1 MMASAAY
8 FSGPNSGAQIGY
20 NSGQITNNIY
30 LPPGQSETSA
40 DQNCLRDLQTTNP
53 RDDKTRIEKAKGG
66 LLKDSYCWVLQNN
79 DFQKWRVDEEVRL
92 LWIQGDPGK
101 GKTMLLC
108 GIIDEL
114 RNSTDNTALNLSFFF
129 CQATDERINNAI
141 SVLRGLIFMLACEQP
156 SIIHHIRR
164 RYDQTGKQLFEDAN
178 AWQALSGILS
188 DILEDPTLKETY
200 FIIDALDECTGDLS
214 LLLDLIVEASS
225 SGNARVK
232 WIVSSRNWP
241 IIEDYFG
248 DATQKTSLSLEL
260 NATSISEAVAIY
272 IQFKVQQLAEKK
284 RYKPAVRDIVASH
297 LMLNSQDTFLWV
309 ALVYEEL
316 AKARPWN
323 TPKLLTSFPPGLD
336 SLYRRMLQQIRDSE
350 DAELCNKILSV
361 ASTVYRPIT
370 LDELVALV
378 DMPDGI
384 STDDDDFPPDDF
396 LSEIIRLCGSFL
408 TLRENI
414 VFFVHQSAKDFLT
427 TKALDEVFPE
437 GIPAEHHE
445 IFSRSIDVMS
455 RSLRRNVY
463 GITSPGVQIDQVT
476 HPSPDPLA
484 AAHYSCLY
492 WAHHL
497 QDGYCSESA
506 DIEPHHLQSV
516 DTFLQQKYLHWIEA
530 LCLIRNVPRGI
541 EAMLKLEGLFK
552 ENQKSSTFFQ
562 RVHDASRFIRYHKVG
577 IESGPLQVYSSSLI
591 FSPAQS
597 MTNLCYQNE
606 RVDWIIQGPSIEDD
620 WSACIQTLEG
630 HDLDV
635 PCIAWSQDGRRLA
648 SASKDKTARIWD
660 SITGQCIS
668 VLRGHEGELRSI
680 AWIQHDERLAS
691 ASDDKTIRIWNPVTG
706 QCIST
711 LRGHDSAI
719 RTMAWSPDFMQ
730 LASGS
735 FDKTVRVWDPN
746 TGQCSTV
753 LEHEDGITSVSWLPP
768 SRRLASLTEDSSIR
782 VWDTVSCQCICDLRH
797 HGSVVWSI
805 SWSQEASRLASA
817 SNDATVRVWDPSNG
831 ACLSILSGH
840 SGSVRVTGWSP
851 DGSRL
856 ASANRTIKIWDLA
869 TGDCVSGVEEHGDDI
884 LSISWSPDGNRV
896 ATRSGSVDDNTVR
909 IWDAATGDCLSFYE
923 LHRSGG
929 SSLAW
934 SPDGRHIAL
943 AGRAIRIWD
952 PSIKKPRSTFQKFDG
967 LMEGTLGGT
976 FSWSPNGAWLA
987 SSEYFDGV
995 RIWDPVT
1002 SSASMLLD
1010 SRYVTSIGWS
1020 LDSQQLASG
1029 SYGGEV
1035 SVWDPVTRERIS
1047 TLEGHDRPVFH
1058 VRWSQDGRLASGS
1071 DDQTIRIWN
1080 PETRQCTADLGD
1092 CGGEVLSISWSL
1104 DGRWLA
1110 SMTHRRKDADFKVWD
1125 LAITVRDSATGQYIS
1140 SIDAQ
1145 LPVIPSFDEMNAG
1158 EGLPT
1163 FLEFD
1168 KNTPNRLHTVAGT
1181 FDLINDTLISTSPL
1195 NLPPAVEQQIGYGLS
1210 DDTAWITYRGKRLM
1224 WLPSE
1229 YRPAVPSLFA
1239 TYEVGAGVCVGI
1251 LCRSG
1256 CVITL
1261 TLSQDIAIQHCG

>member
-1 MMASAAY
+1 MASAAY
-8 FSGPNSGAQIGY
+8 FNGPNNGAQVGY
-20 NSGQITNNIY
+20 NSGNITNNIY
-30 LPPGQSETSA
+30 LPQGQSETSA

-53 RDDKTRIEKAKGG
+53 RDDKTRIEKTKGG
-66 LLKDSYCWVLQNN
+66 LLKDSYGWVLQNN
-79 DFQKWRVDEEVRL
+79 DFQKWRLDEEVRL

-101 GKTMLLC
+101 GKTMLFC

-114 RNSTDNTALNLSFFF
+114 RNSIDNVTMNVSFFF

-141 SVLRGLIFMLACEQP
+141 AVLRGLIFMLACEQP
-156 SIIHHIRR
+156 SVIHHIRR

-188 DILEDPTLKETY
+188 DILEDSTLKDTY
-200 FIIDALDECTGDLS
+200 FIIDALDECTTDLS

-241 IIEDYFG
+241 IIEEYFEV
-248 DATQKTSLSLEL
+248 ATQNTRLSLEL

-284 RYKPAVRDIVASH
+284 KYKPAVRDIVTSH

-336 SLYRRMLQQIRDSE
+336 SLYMQMLQQIRDSE
-350 DAELCNKILSV
+350 DAELCNRILGL

-370 LDELVALV
+370 LNELGVLV
-378 DMPDGI
+378 DIPDGI

-396 LSEIIRLCGSFL
+396 LSDIIRLCGSFL
-408 TLRENI
+408 TLRENT

-427 TKALDEVFPE
+427 TKALDEVFPR
-437 GIPAEHHE
+437 GVLAEHHE
-445 IFSRSIDVMS
+445 IFSRSIYIMS

-463 GITSPGVQIDQVT
+463 GITFPGLQIDQVT
-476 HPSPDPLA
+476 QPSPDPLA
-484 AAHYSCLY
+484 ASHYSCLY
-492 WAHHL
+492 WVHHL
-497 QDGYCSESA
+497 QDGYSSESA
-506 DIEPHHLQSV
+506 DIEPPHLQSV
-516 DTFLQQKYLHWIEA
+516 DTFLQQRYLHWIEA
-530 LCLIRNVPRGI
+530 LCLIRNIPRGI

-591 FSPAQS
+591 FSPTQS
-597 MTNLCYQNE
+597 MTRLCYQKE
-606 RVDWIIQGPSIEDD
+606 GVDWIISGPSIDDD

-635 PCIAWSQDGRRLA
+635 QCIAWSQDGRRLA

-660 SITGQCIS
+660 PTTGQCIS
-668 VLRGHEGELRSI
+668 VLRGHEDELCSI

-691 ASDDKTIRIWNPVTG
+691 ASNDKTIRIWNPVTG

-711 LRGHDSAI
+711 LRGHDNHI
-719 RTMAWSPDFMQ
+719 RTIAWSPDFMQ

-735 FDKTVRVWDPN
+735 FDKTARVWDPN
-746 TGQCSTV
+746 TGQCLTI
-753 LEHEDGITSVSWLPP
+753 LEGHKNDVSSVAWLPP
-768 SRRLASLTEDSSIR
+768 SRRLASVSGNTIR
-782 VWDTVSCQCICDLRH
+782 IWDTVSCQCIFDLQDH
-797 HGSVVWSI
+797 ISAVLSV
-805 SWSQEASRLASA
+805 SWSRDASRLASA
-817 SNDATVRVWDPSNG
+817 SNDETVRVWDPSNG

-840 SGSVRVTGWSP
+840 SGTVRPTVWSP

-856 ASANRTIKIWDLA
+856 ASADKTIKIWDLA
-869 TGDCVSGVEEHGDDI
+869 TGDCVTGVGKHDDDVV
-884 LSISWSPDGNRV
+884 SISWSPDGNRV
-896 ATRSGSVDDNTVR
+896 ATRSGSLDDNTVR
-909 IWDAATGDCLSFYE
+909 IWDTATGDCLSFYE

-934 SPDGRHIAL
+934 SLDGRHIAL

-967 LMEGTLGGT
+967 LMEGTSGGT

-987 SSEYFDGV
+987 SSEHFDGV
-995 RIWDPVT
+995 RIWDPIT
-1002 SSASMLLD
+1002 SCASMLLD
-1010 SRYVTSIGWS
+1010 SLHVTSIGWS
-1020 LDSQQLASG
+1020 HDSQRLASG
-1029 SYGGEV
+1029 SFGGEV
-1035 SVWDPVTRERIS
+1035 WVWDPVTRERIS
-1047 TLEGHDRPVFH
+1047 TLEGHGRPVFH
-1058 VRWSQDGRLASGS
+1058 LRWSQDGRLASGS

-1080 PETRQCTADLGD
+1080 PETRQCIADLGESD
-1092 CGGEVLSISWSL
+1092 GEVLSISWSL

-1110 SMTHRRKDADFKVWD
+1110 SMTHKRKDEDFKVWD
-1125 LAITVRDSATGQYIS
+1125 LGITVQDSGTGQYIS
-1140 SIDAQ
+1140 SIDLQ
-1145 LPVIPSFDEMNAG
+1145 LPLMQSCDDMFSEVDV
-1158 EGLPT
+1158 PT

-1168 KNTPNRLHTVAGT
+1168 KSTPNRLHTVAGT
-1181 FDLINDTLISTSPL
+1181 FDLVNDMFISTTPL

-1210 DDTAWITYRGKRLM
+1210 DDIAWITYRGKRLL

-1229 YRPAVPSLFA
+1229 YRPALRPLFA
-1239 TYEVGAGVCVGI
+1239 TYETGMGVCVGI

-1256 CVITL
+1256 RVITL
-1261 TLSQDIAIQHCG
+1261 TLSQDIAI

>member
-1 MMASAAY
+1 MASAAY

-20 NSGQITNNIY
+20 NSGHITNNIY

-114 RNSTDNTALNLSFFF
+114 RNSTDNTALNMSFFF

-156 SIIHHIRR
+156 SVIHHIRK

-188 DILEDPTLKETY
+188 DILEDSTLKDTY

-248 DATQKTSLSLEL
+248 GATQKTSLSLEL

-284 RYKPAVRDIVASH
+284 RYKPTVRDIVASH

-350 DAELCNKILSV
+350 DAELCNRILSV

-370 LDELVALV
+370 LNELVALV

-384 STDDDDFPPDDF
+384 STDDDDFLPDDF

-427 TKALDEVFPE
+427 TKALDEVFPG

-445 IFSRSIDVMS
+445 IFSRSIDVMT

-463 GITSPGVQIDQVT
+463 GITFPGVQIDQVT

-484 AAHYSCLY
+484 AAQYSCLY

-497 QDGYCSESA
+497 QDGYCSEST

-552 ENQKSSTFFQ
+552 ENQKSSPFFE

-597 MTNLCYQNE
+597 MTKLCYQKE

-668 VLRGHEGELRSI
+668 VLRGHEDELRTM

-711 LRGHDSAI
+711 LRGHDSEI
-719 RTMAWSPDFMQ
+719 HTIAWSPDFMQ

-735 FDKTVRVWDPN
+735 FDNTVRVWDPN

-753 LEHEDGITSVSWLPP
+753 LEHEHGVTSVSWLPP
-768 SRRLASLTEDSSIR
+768 SRRLASFSEDSSIR
-782 VWDTVSCQCICDLRH
+782 IWDTVSCQCICDLRDP
-797 HGSVVWSI
+797 GRVVWSI
-805 SWSQEASRLASA
+805 SWSREASRLASA
-817 SNDATVRVWDPSNG
+817 SNDGTVRVWDPSNE
-831 ACLSILSGH
+831 ACPSILGGH
-840 SGSVRVTGWSP
+840 SGSVHATVWSP

-856 ASANRTIKIWDLA
+856 ASADRTIAIWDLT
-869 TGDCVSGVEEHGDDI
+869 TGDCVSGVEEHGGSI
-884 LSISWSPDGNRV
+884 LSIAWSPDGNRV
-896 ATRSGSVDDNTVR
+896 ATRGN
-909 IWDAATGDCLSFYE
+909 
-923 LHRSGG
+923 
-929 SSLAW
+929 
-934 SPDGRHIAL
+934 
-943 AGRAIRIWD
+943 
-952 PSIKKPRSTFQKFDG
+952 
-967 LMEGTLGGT
+967 LGGN

-995 RIWDPVT
+995 RLWDPVT
-1002 SSASMLLD
+1002 SCASMLLD

-1020 LDSQQLASG
+1020 HDSQQLASG

-1125 LAITVRDSATGQYIS
+1125 LAITVRDSATGLYIS

-1158 EGLPT
+1158 DGLPT

-1195 NLPPAVEQQIGYGLS
+1195 NQPPAVEQQIGYGLS

-1256 CVITL
+1256 RVITL

>member
-1 MMASAAY
+1 MASAAY
-8 FSGPNSGAQIGY
+8 FNGPNSGAQIGH

-30 LPPGQSETSA
+30 LPQGQSETSA

-66 LLKDSYCWVLQNN
+66 LLKDSYLWVLQNN
-79 DFQKWRVDEEVRL
+79 DFQKWRLDEEVHL
-92 LWIQGDPGK
+92 LWVQGDPGK

-114 RNSTDNTALNLSFFF
+114 KISIDNTAINVSFFF

-141 SVLRGLIFMLACEQP
+141 AVLRGLIFMLACEQP
-156 SIIHHIRR
+156 SVIHHIRR

-188 DILEDPTLKETY
+188 DILEDSTLKDTY
-200 FIIDALDECTGDLS
+200 FIIDALDECTGDLF
-214 LLLDLIVEASS
+214 LLLDLIAEASS
-225 SGNARVK
+225 SGNQRVK

-241 IIEDYFG
+241 IIEEYFEV
-248 DATQKTSLSLEL
+248 ATQKARLSLEL

-316 AKARPWN
+316 VKARPWN

-336 SLYRRMLQQIRDSE
+336 SLYRRMLQQIQDSE
-350 DAELCNKILSV
+350 DAELCNRILGV

-370 LDELVALV
+370 LNELVALV

-396 LSEIIRLCGSFL
+396 LSDIITLCGSFL
-408 TLRENI
+408 TLRENT

-427 TKALDEVFPE
+427 TKALDEVFPR
-437 GIPAEHHE
+437 GVPAEHHE
-445 IFSRSIDVMS
+445 IFSRSIHIMS
-455 RSLRRNVY
+455 RSLRHNIY
-463 GITSPGVQIDQVT
+463 DITFPGLQIDQVT

-484 AAHYSCLY
+484 VAHYACLY

-516 DTFLQQKYLHWIEA
+516 DTFLRHKYLHWIEA

-552 ENQKSSTFFQ
+552 ENQKSSTVFR

-597 MTNLCYQNE
+597 MTKLCYQKE
-606 RVDWIIQGPSIEDD
+606 RVDWIIHGPSIEDD

-648 SASKDKTARIWD
+648 SASEDKTARIWD
-660 SITGQCIS
+660 STTGQCIS
-668 VLRGHEGELRSI
+668 VLRGHEDKLNCI
-680 AWIQHDERLAS
+680 TWIQHDERLAS
-691 ASDDKTIRIWNPVTG
+691 ASNDKTIRIWNPVTS

-711 LRGHDSAI
+711 LRGHDDQI
-719 RTMAWSPDFMQ
+719 RTIAWSPDFMQ

-746 TGQCSTV
+746 TGKCLII
-753 LEHEDGITSVSWLPP
+753 LEGHRNNVSSVTWLPP
-768 SRRLASLTEDSSIR
+768 SRRLASVSENSVRI
-782 VWDTVSCQCICDLRH
+782 WDTVSCQCIFDLH
-797 HGSVVWSI
+797 HRSTVWSI
-805 SWSQEASRLASA
+805 SWSRDVSRLASA
-817 SNDATVRVWDPSNG
+817 SNDETVRVWDPSNG

-840 SGSVRVTGWSP
+840 NGSVRPTVWSP
-851 DGSRL
+851 DGNRL
-856 ASANRTIKIWDLA
+856 ASADKTIKIWDLI
-869 TGDCVSGVEEHGDDI
+869 TGTCVSGVEKHADDI
-884 LSISWSPDGNRV
+884 VSMAWSPDGRRL

-909 IWDAATGDCLSFYE
+909 IWDTATGDCLSFFE

-934 SPDGRHIAL
+934 SLDGRHIAL

-952 PSIKKPRSTFQKFDG
+952 PSIKIPRSTFQKFDG
-967 LMEGTLGGT
+967 LMEGTSGGT

-995 RIWDPVT
+995 RIWDPIT
-1002 SSASMLLD
+1002 SCASMLLD
-1010 SRYVTSIGWS
+1010 TLHVTSIGWS
-1020 LDSQQLASG
+1020 HDSQQLASG
-1029 SYGGEV
+1029 SYSGEV
-1035 SVWDPVTRERIS
+1035 WIWDPVTRERIS

-1058 VRWSQDGRLASGS
+1058 LRWSQDGRLASGA
-1071 DDQTIRIWN
+1071 DDHTIRIWN
-1080 PETRQCTADLGD
+1080 PETRQCTADLGEGD
-1092 CGGEVLSISWSL
+1092 GELLSISWSL

-1110 SMTHRRKDADFKVWD
+1110 SMSHRHGDEGLKFWD

-1140 SIDAQ
+1140 SIETQ
-1145 LPVIPSFDEMNAG
+1145 LPVVQSFDELSASG
-1158 EGLPT
+1158 DLPT

-1168 KNTPNRLHTVAGT
+1168 KDTPNRLHTLAGT
-1181 FDLINDTLISTSPL
+1181 FDLINDMLISTSTL
-1195 NLPPAVEQQIGYGLS
+1195 NLPPIIERQIRYALS
-1210 DDTAWITYRGKRLM
+1210 DDSAWITYRGERLI

-1239 TYEVGAGVCVGI
+1239 TYEIGAGVRVGI

-1256 CVITL
+1256 RVITL
-1261 TLSQDIAIQHCG
+1261 TLSRDIAI